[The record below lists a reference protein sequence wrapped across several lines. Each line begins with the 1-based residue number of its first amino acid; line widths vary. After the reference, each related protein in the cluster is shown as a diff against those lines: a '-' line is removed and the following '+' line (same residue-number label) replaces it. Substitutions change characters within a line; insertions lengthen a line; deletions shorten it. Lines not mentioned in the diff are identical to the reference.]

1 MQRTKLID
9 TEVGLGTNLANGST
23 ISNATVVRVYNG
35 SGVVSTVS
43 IAKSTSDGYT
53 GISTVTLPI
62 AQVEFFEKMGADL
75 IWASASTVKAAK
87 VGFTN

>member
-1 MQRTKLID
+1 MQRTKLIE
-9 TEVGLGTNLANGST
+9 TEIGLGTDLANGST
-23 ISNATVVRVYNG
+23 VSNATVVRVYNG
-35 SGVVSTVS
+35 SGVVATVS
-43 IAKSTSDGYT
+43 VAKSTSDGYT
-53 GISTVTLPI
+53 GIATVTIPI